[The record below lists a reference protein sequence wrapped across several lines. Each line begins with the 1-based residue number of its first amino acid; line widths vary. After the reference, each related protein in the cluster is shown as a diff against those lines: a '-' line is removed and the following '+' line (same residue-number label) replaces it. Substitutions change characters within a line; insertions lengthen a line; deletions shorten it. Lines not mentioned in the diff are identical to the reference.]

1 MDLGSLINSGGQAIQ
16 DLFGSEGATAE
27 ANSYNTAAQL
37 AQQNAALTAAS
48 TRIQETQTARS
59 VLQTE
64 GTQITDVA
72 GAGFTESGSALDL
85 LRSSA
90 QQGALQESLTNI
102 QGAINENAYAAQ
114 AGAYKGAAAAAN
126 ENASANTVGAISAIG
141 GALIS
146 NGSSLVSAGKTVVSG
161 IGDVYDSIFG
171 SGTGTAANYIGAT
184 PTAQVTEDINEAVA
198 SGEGSVVDQA
208 ISGGSSLSE
217 SIASSDIGVDTSG
230 IGIGTDLAD
239 VDTGIGDFVGDVSDS
254 VASSISD
261 LSDLVDF
268 GEDAIPGIGEIAGA
282 SQLLDMIPGFSSI
295 PVLGDITQG
304 ITDTVGAVTSA
315 VGGAIGDVGD
325 AIGDVGSAI
334 GGALGSVICT
344 GYYKQGFIRHRIWV
358 GCQYYGAVCDPVIFR
373 GYHLWG
379 KPIADKIVRHRWLAF
394 LLFPIFRGTIYQMAA
409 EMGIGKSTRFGRC
422 SLTLFRAVSKAV
434 GLYFITKE
442 RKEYAVKA

>member
-1 MDLGSLINSGGQAIQ
+1 MDLGNLINSGGQAIQ

-59 VLQTE
+59 VLQAE
-64 GTQITDVA
+64 GTQVTDVA

-126 ENASANTVGAISAIG
+126 ENATANTVGAISAIG
-141 GALIS
+141 GALVS

-161 IGDVYDSIFG
+161 ISDVYDSIFG

-198 SGEGSVVDQA
+198 SGEGSAVDQA
-208 ISGGSSLSE
+208 VAGGSSLSE
-217 SIASSDIGVDTSG
+217 SIASSGIGIDTSG
-230 IGIGTDLAD
+230 LSIGTDLSAA
-239 VDTGIGDFVGDVSDS
+239 DTGIGNFVGDVSDS
-254 VASSISD
+254 VASSVSD

-268 GEDAIPGIGEIAGA
+268 GEDALPGIGEIAGA

-295 PVLGDITQG
+295 PVLGDITEG
-304 ITDTVGAVTSA
+304 ISNAVGTVTGAVSSA
-315 VGGAIGDVGD
+315 VSDVGD
-325 AIGDVGSAI
+325 ALGDVGSAI

-344 GYYKQGFIRHRIWV
+344 AYYKQGFIRRRIWM
-358 GCQYYGAVCDPVIFR
+358 GCQHYGAICDPVIFR

-379 KPIADKIVRHRWLAF
+379 KPIANKIVGHRWLAS

-409 EMGIGKSTRFGRC
+409 EMGIGKSTIFGKC
-422 SLTLFRAVSKAV
+422 SLTVFRAVSKVV
-434 GLYFITKE
+434 GLYCTTQE
-442 RKEYAVKA
+442 RKAHAVKT